1 MRIWVPAVAAAM
13 LAVGAPAHA
22 DLADFDGAE
31 IVVGSPAEYCV
42 IAEEQFS
49 VLPTLLLSDDPG
61 DILIAFARCEE
72 IDEVA
77 AGATDTFLHYGLIVG
92 VRDAEGE
99 AIRPGKPLVE
109 YLGEFDAA
117 QFEAQG
123 AGPRATTVG
132 MNGDHFVEIE
142 PFGLVSKTDQAHF
155 AAMTIR
161 PQDPGRGAIAAV
173 IGRTLIDGRAVQ
185 VELYAPE
192 EDAPIP
198 ELIVL
203 GHETVGA
210 LWEANAA
217 TAGSGAVTMD
227 SDFEADEN
235 AAADGSIEESEQE
248 DGSFSTD
255 EPLSE
260 DEEVAAAFEEM
271 SALAG
276 KSFQPLYWAV
286 VLYLSAS
293 ILLGIGI
300 WVSFKLRPRAA

>member
-1 MRIWVPAVAAAM
+1 
-13 LAVGAPAHA
+13 
-22 DLADFDGAE
+22 
-31 IVVGSPAEYCV
+31 
-42 IAEEQFS
+42 
-49 VLPTLLLSDDPG
+49 
-61 DILIAFARCEE
+61 
-72 IDEVA
+72 
-77 AGATDTFLHYGLIVG
+77 
-92 VRDAEGE
+92 
-99 AIRPGKPLVE
+99 
-109 YLGEFDAA
+109 
-117 QFEAQG
+117 
-123 AGPRATTVG
+123 
-132 MNGDHFVEIE
+132 
-142 PFGLVSKTDQAHF
+142 
-155 AAMTIR
+155 
-161 PQDPGRGAIAAV
+161 V

-293 ILLGIGI
+293 ILLGMGI